1 MKLPTRY
8 RERFRTVRQEIEM
21 KNLKPICVAVLL
33 VFAGAACKFSSS
45 SPTTTFKTFFEA
57 QKKKDVEGMKKT
69 LSKGSL
75 QMMEK
80 AAKEQ
85 NKTVDKALTE
95 GFESPGAKADKMP
108 ETRNEKI
115 DGDNATLEVQNEET
129 KKWDKVYFV
138 KEDSEW
144 KIALDKTIEEIFKSM
159 GNS

>member
-1 MKLPTRY
+1 
-8 RERFRTVRQEIEM
+8 M
-21 KNLKPICVAVLL
+21 KNLKPICGVVLL
-33 VFAGAACKFSSS
+33 VFAVAACKLLSSS
-45 SPTTTFKTFFEA
+45 SPTSTFKAFYEA

-95 GFESPGAKADKMP
+95 GMESPGGKADKMP

-129 KKWDKVYFV
+129 KKWDKIYFV
-138 KEDSEW
+138 KEDGDW
-144 KIALDKTIEEIFKSM
+144 KIALDKTIEEIFKQL